1 MGNREIRTLTIG
13 LNATVKP
20 QETQKIKSQERFGEH
35 TADMSIFHMG
45 FLATQLFNPASLP
58 FLQYYLVAQIIQD
71 KLSNWARLRSLMCLF
86 LGEQFLGSV
95 NVSRLDYGNAEFPP
109 FLSMSVFFP
118 TGPLLAR
125 MT

>member
-1 MGNREIRTLTIG
+1 
-13 LNATVKP
+13 
-20 QETQKIKSQERFGEH
+20 
-35 TADMSIFHMG
+35 MG
-45 FLATQLFNPASLP
+45 FFATQLFNPGSLP
-58 FLQYYLVAQIIQD
+58 FLQQYLVAQIIQD
-71 KLSNWARLRSLMCLF
+71 KPSNWARLRSLMCLF

-109 FLSMSVFFP
+109 FLSSWVFFS